1 MSEDALFD
9 LVNEAVMYA
18 KEQIEK
24 EEMLDPFA
32 MVLYEK
38 GTIESLNT
46 DKKSNYDVMYE
57 NLVGIL
63 KEETAKKDDIIALVI
78 VSKVLIPEAYKAEA
92 ESGIRVHLEER
103 SKQGNKIG
111 ARFLYV
117 PYQLYRKNATGQV
130 TMQLYTPIP
139 VAFPPEVF
147 V

>member
-1 MSEDALFD
+1 MDEDGLFD

-18 KEQIEK
+18 KEIIEK
-24 EEMLDPFA
+24 EETLAPFA
-32 MVLYEK
+32 MVLHET
-38 GTIESLNT
+38 GAIESLNIEPGS
-46 DKKSNYDVMYE
+46 DHDSMYE
-57 NLVGIL
+57 DLLGIL
-63 KEETAKKDDIIALVI
+63 KEKTAKEDEVTACVLVSRVI
-78 VSKVLIPEAYKAEA
+78 IPEAYKAES

-103 SKQGNKIG
+103 SKKGNKIG

-117 PYQLYRKNATGQV
+117 PYQLYQNSATEQV

>member
-9 LVNEAVMYA
+9 LVNEAVMHA

-24 EEMLDPFA
+24 EELLEPFG

-38 GTIESLNT
+38 GIIESLST
-46 DKKSNYDVMYE
+46 DTKDDYDVMYE
-57 NLVGIL
+57 DLVGIL
-63 KEETAKKDDIIALVI
+63 RGKIAKENGITALVI
-78 VSKVLIPEAYKAEA
+78 VSRVIIPEAYKAEA
-92 ESGIRVHLEER
+92 QSGIRVHLEER

-117 PYQLYRKNATGQV
+117 PYQLYRDSAAEAL
-130 TMQLYTPIP
+130 TMQLHTPIS